1 MKLNCIDAKVF
12 PLPHNIT
19 SPQPLADQQSPAQPQ
34 PASQPAS
41 QLQAKAQPQSTSQL
55 AGSNLMKYNLRPAVR
70 VDTVE
75 HVEQALSVS
84 QVQAELR
91 TGLRRSFTQNR
102 SALDTQQCPAVGSAF
117 VADRDE
123 HVLLSLSC
131 SHNAYV
137 NTALWLS
144 CTWCD

>member
-19 SPQPLADQQSPAQPQ
+19 YPQPLGDQQSPAQPQ

-41 QLQAKAQPQSTSQL
+41 RLQAKAQPQSMSQL

-75 HVEQALSVS
+75 HVEQALSAS

-91 TGLRRSFTQNR
+91 TGLRIYRTQAT
-102 SALDTQQCPAVGSAF
+102 SALDTQLCPLGISICGS
-117 VADRDE
+117 
-123 HVLLSLSC
+123 L
-131 SHNAYV
+131 
-137 NTALWLS
+137 
-144 CTWCD
+144 